1 MLKYFDILKKK
12 MKYKVSQCSCFYN
25 QLRSDLFETFLKNVS
40 LQWNQ
45 TREDAKLIWR
55 TFNSLVCV
63 NLSGENV
70 DMLPVV
76 RWTLCIPVCT

>member
-1 MLKYFDILKKK
+1 MLKYFDILKKKK

-45 TREDAKLIWR
+45 TRKDAKYGVLLTAKCVLI
-55 TFNSLVCV
+55 
-63 NLSGENV
+63 
-70 DMLPVV
+70 
-76 RWTLCIPVCT
+76 

>member
-1 MLKYFDILKKK
+1 

-25 QLRSDLFETFLKNVS
+25 QLRSDLFETSLKNVS
-40 LQWNQ
+40 LQRNQ
-45 TREDAKLIWR
+45 TRDAKLIWR

-76 RWTLCIPVCT
+76 R

>member
-1 MLKYFDILKKK
+1 MLKYFDILKKKK

-45 TREDAKLIWR
+45 TRKDAKYGVLL
-55 TFNSLVCV
+55 TANLLFDEHCV
-63 NLSGENV
+63 YLYVHN
-70 DMLPVV
+70 
-76 RWTLCIPVCT
+76 R

>member
-25 QLRSDLFETFLKNVS
+25 QLRSDLLETFLKNVS

-45 TREDAKLIWR
+45 TRKDAKYGVL
-55 TFNSLVCV
+55 
-63 NLSGENV
+63 
-70 DMLPVV
+70 
-76 RWTLCIPVCT
+76 